1 MIDLMC
7 VPQHDLEENLVE
19 TPVPLAHRLG
29 SIGSMEKS
37 YALKEFMA
45 SRQEI
50 SEEIELVLHEVMD
63 VVALEHGRTGRAII
77 EELDQAYPK
86 QPTPQELRAAR

>member
-1 MIDLMC
+1 M
-7 VPQHDLEENLVE
+7 E

-37 YALKEFMA
+37 YAMREFQA
-45 SRQEI
+45 SRQEVL
-50 SEEIELVLHEVMD
+50 EEIELVLHDVMD

-77 EELDQAYPK
+77 EELDQAYPR
-86 QPTPQELRAAR
+86 QPTAQELRAAR